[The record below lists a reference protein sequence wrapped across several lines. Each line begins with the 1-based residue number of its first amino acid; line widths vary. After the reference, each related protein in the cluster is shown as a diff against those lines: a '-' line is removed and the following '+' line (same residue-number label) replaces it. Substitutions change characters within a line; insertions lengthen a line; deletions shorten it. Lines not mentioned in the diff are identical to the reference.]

1 MYPYYSKNCNLIR
14 KKKKENWAKVTNRKF
29 PEEL

>member
-14 KKKKENWAKVTNRKF
+14 KKKENWAKVMNRKF
-29 PEEL
+29 PGEL